1 MKIQHQTRNG
11 LLCSRSCTT
20 QPRHILASKTEN
32 TRTGSTPT
40 TSSYRLLWAKET
52 KPTRECCKPGA
63 LDPPLQHTKMPADC
77 YKNTPVHWSRTGGIG
92 RQWSCR
98 ELLTVTTWRAST
110 MGWRKCGD
118 PKRRDLFN
126 WNQQMEWRPSLT
138 ARFVARWSEHFQK
151 LLNVPGDIDHEALD
165 NIPQRIIK
173 TSLDE
178 IPTMDEMARAIAGLK
193 DGKAPGGDGIPA
205 EVWKHGGD
213 NLFSRLHQLITNAW
227 EMGSVPQAWKDAS
240 IVTIYKKGDRTD
252 CGNYRGISLLSI
264 AGKIFARILL
274 NRLST
279 HITPEVVPE
288 TQCGFR
294 GNRSTVDMIFCLRQL
309 QEKCIEQDRP
319 LYMVFVDFSKAID
332 TVGRTGLWQL
342 LRKYGCP
349 EKFTTMI
356 EALHTGM
363 MTNVSVGG
371 EVSESF
377 SVTNGVKQGCVL
389 APTLFSIFLSAMLDE
404 AFRDMGMA
412 STYSPDRALTFST
425 SPTSEQSPRLLG
437 YWWRELLFAD
447 DSALVA
453 HSAEE
458 MQKIVDA
465 FSDASKKF
473 GLKINI
479 KKTEVL
485 YQSNSTRTREEDI
498 MVDGNKL
505 NSVLEFTYLGSTIS
519 SDGCIDDEI
528 QRRMAKAS
536 ASFGRL
542 RQRLWNNHHVSMRVK
557 GKIYRAIVLFT
568 LLYGAEAWTVYRRQ
582 VKKLHAFMMRHLRS
596 IMRITW
602 MDKVTHKEILERTG
616 LPSMEDL
623 LIRKNLRWTG
633 HLMRMSP
640 DRLPKQVLYSQLS
653 SGHRKRGRPR
663 LRFKDTIKR
672 NLKMRDIKIESWT
685 SLSQQRDKW
694 RATVKWWK
702 QSLSLRDRQHDD
714 DDGDT
719 NMQCRW
725 QASRPSIHIMAVCN
739 LCLMDV
745 KPGQR
750 REKLVKQLDG
760 CYTRTYWAA
769 FTKHRTNYTV
779 HAYGMGKRLL

>member
-1 MKIQHQTRNG
+1 
-11 LLCSRSCTT
+11 
-20 QPRHILASKTEN
+20 
-32 TRTGSTPT
+32 
-40 TSSYRLLWAKET
+40 
-52 KPTRECCKPGA
+52 
-63 LDPPLQHTKMPADC
+63 
-77 YKNTPVHWSRTGGIG
+77 
-92 RQWSCR
+92 
-98 ELLTVTTWRAST
+98 
-110 MGWRKCGD
+110 
-118 PKRRDLFN
+118 
-126 WNQQMEWRPSLT
+126 
-138 ARFVARWSEHFQK
+138 
-151 LLNVPGDIDHEALD
+151 
-165 NIPQRIIK
+165 
-173 TSLDE
+173 
-178 IPTMDEMARAIAGLK
+178 
-193 DGKAPGGDGIPA
+193 
-205 EVWKHGGD
+205 
-213 NLFSRLHQLITNAW
+213 
-227 EMGSVPQAWKDAS
+227 
-240 IVTIYKKGDRTD
+240 
-252 CGNYRGISLLSI
+252 
-264 AGKIFARILL
+264 
-274 NRLST
+274 
-279 HITPEVVPE
+279 
-288 TQCGFR
+288 
-294 GNRSTVDMIFCLRQL
+294 
-309 QEKCIEQDRP
+309 
-319 LYMVFVDFSKAID
+319 
-332 TVGRTGLWQL
+332 
-342 LRKYGCP
+342 
-349 EKFTTMI
+349 MI

-363 MTNVSVGG
+363 MANVSVGG

-404 AFRDMGMA
+404 AFRDMGDGVYIQSRQNA
-412 STYSPDRALTFST
+412 DLFNVAHFRAKTKTTRILM
-425 SPTSEQSPRLLG
+425 
-437 YWWRELLFAD
+437 RELLFAD

-557 GKIYRAIVLFT
+557 GKIYRAIVLST

-602 MDKVTHKEILERTG
+602 MDKVTNKEILERTG

-633 HLMRMSP
+633 HLMRMSS

-672 NLKMRDIKIESWT
+672 NLKMRDIKIDSWT

-694 RATVKWWK
+694 RATVK
-702 QSLSLRDRQHDD
+702 
-714 DDGDT
+714 
-719 NMQCRW
+719 
-725 QASRPSIHIMAVCN
+725 
-739 LCLMDV
+739 
-745 KPGQR
+745 
-750 REKLVKQLDG
+750 
-760 CYTRTYWAA
+760 
-769 FTKHRTNYTV
+769 
-779 HAYGMGKRLL
+779 